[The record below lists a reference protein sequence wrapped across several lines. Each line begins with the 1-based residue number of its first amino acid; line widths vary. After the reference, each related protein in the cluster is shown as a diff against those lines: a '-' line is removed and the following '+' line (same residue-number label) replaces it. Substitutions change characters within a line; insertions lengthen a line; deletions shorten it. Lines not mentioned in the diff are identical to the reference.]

1 MYMAQPHQGAIKS
14 ENTGFDRQLQLKRRR
29 MQRIA
34 IALIAVL
41 VFSWLY
47 IIAVF
52 SDIPFIKKW
61 RDIYIETAMDTYSH
75 KWLATFFIPGF
86 VIDEVMDKKEAFI
99 RSQKSLETS
108 WYQYS
113 ELPYLIFKDAY
124 TYVNAGAG
132 GTSDPATVFYKR
144 FPFVN
149 PASLEM
155 YLADRP
161 ELLADGYDRLL
172 INEAFTKDR
181 STLPVTVH
189 GDPILVLDSENGI
202 VIAEVTGDGYVG
214 RLALVT
220 NPAQVRVG
228 ISKYLGKV
236 GQTVEQIARDND
248 AVLAI
253 NASGFADPEWHG
265 NGGIVVG
272 LLIKDGK
279 ILSQPVNNGYL
290 NIGFSQDDRL
300 YIGASVEEVKYRDA
314 VEFMPALIING
325 KNVTDGFTGF
335 GIQPR
340 SAIGQAADGTVML
353 LTVDGRQIGYSLGC
367 TVGNCA
373 EILAKYGALQAS
385 NLDGG
390 SSTIM
395 VYRGKVI
402 NRPSST
408 TNAGRLVPDA
418 FIVDYAKNVKK

>member
-1 MYMAQPHQGAIKS
+1 MSMVQPHQGAIKG
-14 ENTGFDRQLQLKRRR
+14 ENTGYNRQLQARRRR
-29 MQRIA
+29 MQRVA
-34 IALIAVL
+34 IALIALLVL
-41 VFSWLY
+41 SWLY

-75 KWLATFFIPGF
+75 KWLATFFIPEF

-99 RSQKSLETS
+99 KSQKTLETS
-108 WYQYS
+108 WFQYS
-113 ELPYLIFKDAY
+113 ELPYLIFKDAPK
-124 TYVNAGAG
+124 NLGADDM
-132 GTSDPATVFYKR
+132 SDTNTVFYKR
-144 FPFVN
+144 FPFVDS
-149 PASLEM
+149 ASLER
-155 YLADRP
+155 YIAART
-161 ELLADGYDRLL
+161 ELLADGYDKLL
-172 INEAFTKDR
+172 INEASAKNR
-181 STLPVTVH
+181 SELPVTIH
-189 GDPILVLDSENGI
+189 GDPVLVLDSENGI
-202 VIAEVTGDGYVG
+202 VIAEVSGDGFVG
-214 RLALVT
+214 KLAFVT

-228 ISKYLGKV
+228 VSKHLGNV
-236 GQTVEQIARDND
+236 GQTVEQIARNND

-272 LLIKDGK
+272 LLIKDGQ

-290 NIGFSQDDRL
+290 NIGFSRDNRL
-300 YIGASVEEVKYRDA
+300 YIGVPVEEAGYRDA

-367 TVGNCA
+367 TVGDCA
-373 EILAKYGALQAS
+373 EILDKYGALQAS

-418 FIVDYAKNVKK
+418 FIVDYAKNLKK